1 MNKKTILASVIISLL
16 IGLMAGCA
24 GSQAVHQ
31 PRMQAAMEDLRAAR
45 EELERALPTKG
56 GHRERAIELIDR
68 AIEQVK
74 EGIGVGERY
83 VR

>member
-24 GSQAVHQ
+24 GPQVDHQ
-31 PRMQAAMEDLRAAR
+31 PRMDAALKDLRAAR
-45 EELERALPTKG
+45 QELERAAPTKG
-56 GHRERAIELIDR
+56 GHKEKAIELIDR
-68 AIEQVK
+68 AINQVK
-74 EGIGVGERY
+74 EGIEFGERY

>member
-1 MNKKTILASVIISLL
+1 MNKKTILPFVIISLL

-24 GSQAVHQ
+24 GPQIDHQ
-31 PRMQAAMEDLRAAR
+31 PRMDAALEDLRAAR
-45 EELERALPTKG
+45 QELERAVPNKG
-56 GHRERAIELIDR
+56 GHREKAIELIDR

-74 EGIGVGERY
+74 EGIEFRERY

>member
-24 GSQAVHQ
+24 GPQFDHQ
-31 PRMQAAMEDLRAAR
+31 PRMDAALDELRAAR
-45 EELERALPTKG
+45 QELERAAPNKG
-56 GHRERAIELIDR
+56 GHREKAIELIDR
-68 AIEQVK
+68 AINQVK
-74 EGIGVGERY
+74 EGVEFGERY

>member
-24 GSQAVHQ
+24 GPQVDHQ
-31 PRMQAAMEDLRAAR
+31 PRMDAALKDLRAER
-45 EELERALPTKG
+45 QELDRAAPNKG
-56 GHRERAIELIDR
+56 GHREKAIELIDR
-68 AIEQVK
+68 AINQVK
-74 EGIGVGERY
+74 EGIEFGERY